1 MRETLEKQSEV
12 IINIKVRE
20 NAKFSREAFY
30 SFPIRQPLIN
40 TMVSSK
46 QKRKSWTGEHT
57 PISFKDDN
65 KAKATR
71 TKLENVKLR
80 EDLGRQNKKIEEI
93 FELLQKQIQNLARSL
108 DKQVIHI
115 CFF

>member
-20 NAKFSREAFY
+20 NAKFSREVFY

-57 PISFKDDN
+57 PISFKD
-65 KAKATR
+65 
-71 TKLENVKLR
+71 E
-80 EDLGRQNKKIEEI
+80 KK
-93 FELLQKQIQNLARSL
+93 QKQPGASWKMSNYEKTWVARTRRLRRSL
-108 DKQVIHI
+108 SFCRNRFRIWQGTWTSR
-115 CFF
+115 